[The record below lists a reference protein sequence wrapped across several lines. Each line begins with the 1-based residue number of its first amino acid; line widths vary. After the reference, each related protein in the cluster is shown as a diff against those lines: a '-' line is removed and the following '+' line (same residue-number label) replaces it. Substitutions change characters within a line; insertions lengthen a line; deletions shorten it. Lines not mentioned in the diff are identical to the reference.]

1 MKNNFFSNA
10 ITLDPSAS
18 LAAWQKLGS
27 STWPYEVANL
37 PAIFHHTLRRRL
49 KEEEIKWQTTQQ
61 TAQKPAQK

>member
-27 STWPYEVANL
+27 STWPHEVARL
-37 PAIFHHTLRRRL
+37 PAILHHTLRHRL
-49 KEEEIKWQTTQQ
+49 KEEETLWQTAKQ
-61 TAQKPAQK
+61 TPPKKARR